1 MLHRYPSQLLLYSSQ
16 FTMPPGKVQSP
27 CPYKYVACRK
37 AAVPPGILP
46 VSPAPRKECDGSPCL
61 VLPPA
66 PPAPDR
72 LPPALLALALTASV
86 SAAVITSVVSQKASS
101 LAPGVTYQ
109 YQDVKTGQGPQKVHT
124 ISFPLGGPVD
134 MRLGLSNGKI
144 RGNQNVLDMAK
155 QADANGDVLA
165 AINGSF
171 FKLGASYGGIPF
183 SFLMQDGELYVS
195 PPVPGQPPERQRTG
209 RHGDQ

>member
-1 MLHRYPSQLLLYSSQ
+1 
-16 FTMPPGKVQSP
+16 MPRF
-27 CPYKYVACRK
+27 ATR
-37 AAVPPGILP
+37 AAG
-46 VSPAPRKECDGSPCL
+46 PRS
-61 VLPPA
+61 A
-66 PPAPDR
+66 AA
-72 LPPALLALALTASV
+72 ALLALALTASV

-195 PPVPGQPPERQRTG
+195 PPVPGSPLNGSEQVVMAINKDNTCFVAPTPTFQATCTIGEQATVIQHINRLRAPSAANSSPDDC
-209 RHGDQ
+209 RP

>member
-1 MLHRYPSQLLLYSSQ
+1 
-16 FTMPPGKVQSP
+16 MPRF
-27 CPYKYVACRK
+27 ATR
-37 AAVPPGILP
+37 AAG
-46 VSPAPRKECDGSPCL
+46 PRS
-61 VLPPA
+61 A
-66 PPAPDR
+66 AA
-72 LPPALLALALTASV
+72 ALLALALTASV

-195 PPVPGQPPERQRTG
+195 PPVPGSPLNGSEQVVMAII
-209 RHGDQ
+209 